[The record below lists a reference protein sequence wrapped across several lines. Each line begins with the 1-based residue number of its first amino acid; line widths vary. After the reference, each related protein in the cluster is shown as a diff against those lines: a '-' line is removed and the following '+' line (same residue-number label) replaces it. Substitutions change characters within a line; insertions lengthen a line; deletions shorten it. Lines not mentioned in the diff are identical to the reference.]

1 MIAHLNYQID
11 KEYYKKIFF
20 DRYDT
25 GGWHKEGDVV
35 LDYWWK
41 VFNIDDE
48 VMPITKDLGIED
60 LVTKPRFS
68 YQFPNST
75 LPEHIDQDRIIGI
88 NLNLMPDLP
97 SITIDDKSFEYE
109 NCLVDVGSKIH
120 CVKAD
125 KNPRLVLKYAIRSNW
140 NEMYKR
146 LDKRG
151 LINHIKTKQCNPY
164 YLKYNSELSENE
176 QKYVR
181 NQGSIVKI
189 DYKYNH
195 IRR

>member
-1 MIAHLNYQID
+1 MIAHLNYQVD
-11 KEYYKKIFF
+11 KEHYKKIFF

-41 VFNIDDE
+41 VFNIDNE

-75 LPEHIDQDRIIGI
+75 LPSHIDQDRIIGI
-88 NLNLMPDLP
+88 NINLMPTSP
-97 SITIDDKSFEYE
+97 VIIINNKSYEYE

-120 CVKAD
+120 SVIAD
-125 KNPRLVLKYAIRSNW
+125 DKPRLVLKYAIRSTWIDIYN
-140 NEMYKR
+140 R
-146 LDKRG
+146 LNTRG
-151 LINHIKTKQCNPY
+151 LIDHKKTEKDNIDYINYVSNILP
-164 YLKYNSELSENE
+164 KDV
-176 QKYVR
+176 KYVR
-181 NQGSIVKI
+181 NQGSIVRK
-189 DYKYNH
+189 
-195 IRR
+195 

>member
-1 MIAHLNYQID
+1 MIAHLNYEVN
-11 KEYYKKIFF
+11 KEHYKKIFF

-41 VFNIDDE
+41 VFNIDNE

-75 LPEHIDQDRIIGI
+75 LPSHIDQDRIIGI
-88 NLNLMPDLP
+88 NINLMPTSP
-97 SITIDDKSFEYE
+97 VIIINNKSYQYE

-120 CVKAD
+120 SVIAD
-125 KNPRLVLKYAIRSNW
+125 NNPRLVLKYAIRSTWSEIYN
-140 NEMYKR
+140 R
-146 LDKRG
+146 LNTRG
-151 LINHIKTKQCNPY
+151 LIDHEKTKKDNINY
-164 YLKYNSELSENE
+164 SSYISNILLDDIKYI
-176 QKYVR
+176 R
-181 NQGSIVKI
+181 NQGSTVK
-189 DYKYNH
+189 K
-195 IRR
+195 